1 MSKFSNPNFDPA
13 FRRQS
18 APLFNPLPPANAPLF
33 TQPQTNPNGPYGGLL
48 DYKWEAPTLNWGGST
63 TSGSGSGVGAA
74 SGASTAASK
83 PNITPGTTPGQTPD
97 TTKQQKP
104 ETVSVAEIGNAN
116 TIAGLIDLA
125 AKVDRMGDGYT
136 RRHLQTMI
144 SDKIN
149 EIRRSEKWDAD
160 RAHETKTRTHWANVK
175 QKQAAAA
182 NPKKDLGWDGDGTA
196 TPNTQLTPST
206 PAPAAAPAAPAP
218 QAAPMP
224 DYLQALYNGEITPDQ
239 YRQLTEGGATPAAP
253 ARIRSSLATDMAK
266 GAPRLDPG
274 SVGFYENGLRRFK
287 KMEKFP
293 TSPLPPA
300 EDEAP
305 APAPAPAA
313 PAPAPA
319 TKPTASAA
327 PMGNRQINTTDDMIP
342 TTGPWDPTPAPVRN
356 HPIQVAVDTV
366 GAGAASAG
374 NFINDLIRLLTSSNN
389 NDLHYEP
396 IVDLKPSTNLDKSSM
411 AALPR
416 TMGQDVIGDRGGM
429 RYVSFPHEPKPNPN
443 LSNKAKLAGL
453 ISDYSVYMHNL
464 QNAYERG
471 EISSDEFRRRRDA
484 VNESYQGQRK
494 QYEQ

>member
-1 MSKFSNPNFDPA
+1 MSNFQNPNFDPA

-18 APLFNPLPPANAPLF
+18 APLFNPLPPVNTQAPIA
-33 TQPQTNPNGPYGGLL
+33 QNNPYGGLL
-48 DYKWEAPTLNWGGST
+48 DYKWEAPILNFGGGST

-136 RRHLQTMI
+136 KRHLQTMI

-253 ARIRSSLATDMAK
+253 ARIRSSYKTDIAK
-266 GAPRLDPG
+266 GAPRITPEA
-274 SVGFYENGLRRFK
+274 VIAEARARRYG
-287 KMEKFP
+287 EQIRRAP
-293 TSPLPPA
+293 TMPMPPA
-300 EDEAP
+300 EDEAS
-305 APAPAPAA
+305 APAPAA
-313 PAPAPA
+313 PRY
-319 TKPTASAA
+319 
-327 PMGNRQINTTDDMIP
+327 MGP
-342 TTGPWDPTPAPVRN
+342 TTADLYPNGMPDDNQYRISDMLPDISGLTPA
-356 HPIQVAVDTV
+356 
-366 GAGAASAG
+366 
-374 NFINDLIRLLTSSNN
+374 
-389 NDLHYEP
+389 
-396 IVDLKPSTNLDKSSM
+396 
-411 AALPR
+411 
-416 TMGQDVIGDRGGM
+416 
-429 RYVSFPHEPKPNPN
+429 
-443 LSNKAKLAGL
+443 
-453 ISDYSVYMHNL
+453 ISDWWKNTL
-464 QNAYERG
+464 
-471 EISSDEFRRRRDA
+471 RRAQPPR
-484 VNESYQGQRK
+484 S
-494 QYEQ
+494 